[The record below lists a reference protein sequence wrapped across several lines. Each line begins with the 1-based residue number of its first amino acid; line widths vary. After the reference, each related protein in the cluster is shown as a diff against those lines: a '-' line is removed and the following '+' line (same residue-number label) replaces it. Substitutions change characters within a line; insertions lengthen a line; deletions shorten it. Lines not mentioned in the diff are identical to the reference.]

1 VGRTNFHGAVETL
14 SDANQAGYYVFVKCE
29 RCQTQKEFQ
38 PYNLLS
44 RYKRLI
50 GAPLDT
56 EIEKFYCRTCRSHVR
71 AIISCN
77 YRRTG
82 EF

>member
-1 VGRTNFHGAVETL
+1 MGHTNFHGAVETL

-29 RCQTQKEFQ
+29 RCETKKEFH
-38 PYNLLS
+38 PYKLLS
-44 RYKRLI
+44 RYNRLI
-50 GAPLDT
+50 GALLDKR
-56 EIEKFYCRTCRSHVR
+56 IDKFYCRTCCSRVR

-82 EF
+82 GF

>member
-1 VGRTNFHGAVETL
+1 MGQPNFRGPVETL
-14 SDANQAGYYVFVKCE
+14 SDANDAGYYIFVKCE
-29 RCQTQKEFQ
+29 CCETKKEFH
-38 PYNLLS
+38 PYKLLS

-56 EIEKFYCRTCRSHVR
+56 EIEKFYCLTCRSHVR